1 MPRASE
7 HQSSSIVKLLYIG
20 DSSTGKTTS
29 LASLVR
35 AGFKLRIYDY
45 DNLLSPLIALTK
57 QEAADKLDNIEF
69 MSFRDKIKATPS
81 GPVCDGLPTA
91 FVGGLRAL
99 DQWEDG
105 SKPAEW
111 GSETIVVI
119 DSLTT
124 MSRAAYFWSR
134 GMAGAAGI
142 AEGVATR
149 GFDPRNAFF
158 TAQQAV
164 MNVVALLTSASFNAN
179 VIVIAHIKY
188 LEHDGAVKGFPVSV
202 GTAIAPEIPT
212 YFPAIALATKSGERR
227 IIRTR
232 STNLIDLKNPRSFE
246 KDWENELPMEDGLA
260 KYFERTRT

>member
-1 MPRASE
+1 MPKASD

-45 DNLLSPLIALTK
+45 DNLLSPLIAVVK
-57 QEAADKLDNIEF
+57 RDCPENLDNIEF
-69 MSFRDKIKATPS
+69 MSFRDRFKATPS
-81 GPVCDGLPTA
+81 GPICDGLPTA
-91 FVGGLRAL
+91 FVDGLRAL
-99 DQWEDG
+99 DKWEDG

-111 GSETIVVI
+111 GSDFIVVV

-124 MSRAAYFWSR
+124 LARAAYFWAR
-134 GMAGAAGI
+134 GMSGAAGI
-142 AEGVATR
+142 PEGVATK
-149 GFDPRNAFF
+149 GFSPQNAYH
-158 TAQQAV
+158 TGQQGL
-164 MNVVALLTSASFNAN
+164 MNIIAYLTSDWFRVN
-179 VIVIAHIKY
+179 VIVVAHIKY
-188 LEHDGAVKGFPVSV
+188 LEHDGAIKGFPISL

-212 YFPAIALATKSGERR
+212 YFPAIALATKTGEKR
-227 IIRTR
+227 IIRTC